1 MALLIMGGG
10 PQQKMYGLRGGA
22 GGCYIKRGRGAAGG
36 ARRGYVRG
44 VGALLGGG
52 ARRALVLPLCPVFP
66 RPCNLTITSTRRG
79 DGVGVVGG
87 STPSP
92 R

>member
-1 MALLIMGGG
+1 MAKARGGCR
-10 PQQKMYGLRGGA
+10 LRGGA
-22 GGCYIKRGRGAAGG
+22 RFFHVRRGRGATGG

-44 VGALLGGG
+44 VGAVLGGG
-52 ARRALVLPLCPVFP
+52 ARGALVLPLCPVFP